1 MVLGF
6 QVLFLK
12 HAKSG
17 SLITVVRGGR
27 QFSFVYF
34 VFLAC
39 STKWMTIFLCN
50 IYTLNSSPQSSGSVH
65 PGQVREEEVL

>member
-12 HAKSG
+12 YAKSG
-17 SLITVVRGGR
+17 CLVTVVRGGR
-27 QFSFVYF
+27 QFLFF
-34 VFLAC
+34 NFLFLAC
-39 STKWMTIFLCN
+39 STKWMTIFLCS

>member
-6 QVLFLK
+6 QLLFLK

-17 SLITVVRGGR
+17 SLITVVRGGH
-27 QFSFVYF
+27 QFSFYF

-39 STKWMTIFLCN
+39 SAKWMTIFLCS